1 MCSAI
6 FATWR
11 SAECGEHNAP
21 ARLVLCLRG
30 GRIGR
35 RGEEFSNAQH
45 TQSRRAS
52 FRKALGALKPVEA
65 LLISARYMVGII
77 VAGQIKGRK
86 KAPLW
91 GPVRYMGEQ

>member
-6 FATWR
+6 FATLR
-11 SAECGEHNAP
+11 PAECGEDSAP
-21 ARLVLCLRG
+21 ARLMLCLRG

-35 RGEEFSNAQH
+35 RGEEFSNEQH

-65 LLISARYMVGII
+65 LLISARYTVGII

-86 KAPLW
+86 KAPL
-91 GPVRYMGEQ
+91 